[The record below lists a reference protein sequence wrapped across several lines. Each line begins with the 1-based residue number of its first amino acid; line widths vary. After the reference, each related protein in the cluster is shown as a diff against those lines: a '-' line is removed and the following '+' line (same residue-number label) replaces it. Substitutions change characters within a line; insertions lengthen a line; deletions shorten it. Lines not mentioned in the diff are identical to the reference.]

1 VHVRSRLPR
10 DGNQGRRSALL
21 AIGILVA
28 LFIVLIGVA
37 WSRLLR

>member
-1 VHVRSRLPR
+1 MRSSLPT

-21 AIGILVA
+21 AIGILVV
-28 LFIVLIGVA
+28 LFIVLTGVA